1 MLHKVFLSLFVLL
14 FVLFSNLSGQYV
26 VNDRC
31 LDAWEKMMNLEVKS
45 AEKIIQEEMRENP
58 ANYYAYYLDQTNE
71 FIQLMANPSE
81 EAYSRFLVHFAER
94 REIMDDKE
102 TTSPYYLACESD
114 MTLQAGILN
123 TLYGDKLSGVKKSYK
138 AYRLTYE
145 NLDDYP
151 GFLMSKKNDG
161 FFNVTLSNLPPF
173 VRWAVSFFGVKNDNK
188 KGFALLFNYF
198 LSEKDTRGLNG
209 AAVLYLVNSFKI
221 NREPESAYKFIKSL
235 DSSIRDYRLVRYFYA
250 NTAYRS
256 GHNEEALQIF
266 RRFDP
271 KAVQMTF
278 PYYDYM
284 MARIL
289 MHRLD
294 PKAIDYLENYLQM
307 TKNDN
312 YLKEINYYIALYWL
326 INGDRKKFESYR
338 KVTCT
343 VGREVQE
350 RDREA
355 MYDCKLDYIPDAGLV
370 KARLLLDG
378 GYYAKADSVLNTCK
392 PAIDAPLPYQLEYA
406 LLWGKYLNH
415 QGMRKA
421 AINQFKKVI
430 RLGKDQDYYFASDA
444 ALRMGFIFKKTDK
457 QKAIEYFEMARDL
470 YEKNFYES
478 IDDIAAK
485 QLLLLKEED

>member
-1 MLHKVFLSLFVLL
+1 MLRKVFLLLSVLI
-14 FVLFSNLSGQYV
+14 FIFFSKLSGQYV

-31 LDAWEKMMNLEVKS
+31 LDAWEKMINLEVKT
-45 AEKIIQEEMRENP
+45 AGKIIQEELKENP
-58 ANYYAYYLDQTNE
+58 TNYYAYYLDQTNE
-71 FIQLMANPSE
+71 FIQLMSNPSE
-81 EAYSRFLVHFAER
+81 EAYSRFLVNFEER
-94 REIMDDKE
+94 RKIMDDEE

-123 TLYGDKLSGVKKSYK
+123 TLYGDKLAGVKKSYK
-138 AYRLTYE
+138 AYRLTYD

-151 GFLMSKKNDG
+151 DFLMSKKNDG

-188 KGFALLFNYF
+188 KGFAMLFNYF
-198 LSEKDTRGLNG
+198 LAEKDTRGLNS
-209 AAVLYLVNSFKI
+209 AAVLYLVNAFKI

-256 GHNEEALQIF
+256 GHNEEALKIF
-266 RRFDP
+266 RKFDP
-271 KAVQMTF
+271 QGVQMAF

-289 MHRLD
+289 IRRLD
-294 PKAIDYLENYLQM
+294 TNAIDYLENYLNL

-326 INGDRKKFESYR
+326 INGDKKKFEYYR

-355 MYDCKLDYIPDAGLV
+355 MYDCKLDYIPDPELV
-370 KARLLLDG
+370 KARLLIDG
-378 GYYAKADSVLNTCK
+378 GYFEKADSVLNTCK
-392 PAIDAPLPYQLEYA
+392 PAMDAPLHDQLEYA
-406 LLWGKYLNH
+406 LLLGKYYDH
-415 QGMRKA
+415 KGMKKA
-421 AINQFKKVI
+421 AITQFRKVI
-430 RLGKDQDYYFASDA
+430 RLGKDADYYFASDA
-444 ALRMGFIFKKTDK
+444 ALRLGFIFKTTDK
-457 QKAIEYFEMARDL
+457 QKAIEYFEMARNL

-478 IDDIAAK
+478 IDDMAAK
-485 QLLLLKEED
+485 QLALLKEGD